1 MYVTVT
7 CGKYRPIYSVPTNQ
21 CLIFFLAFA
30 KSVSRDQRSDR
41 IERRPLSLKIFPN
54 AFKTAQV
61 IPIPKISSPKS
72 LNDLRPISL
81 LSVFSKLFEK
91 ILESRMLRFLN
102 KNNILTSSQFGFRTN
117 SSTELAVTTLYDKL
131 LNNLNEKRISFLLF
145 LDLKKAFDSV
155 SHSILLRKLHHY
167 GFRGPSFNLLQSYLT
182 NRSICTKMDDKLS
195 KPINI
200 QYGIPQ
206 GSVLGPLL
214 FLIFVND
221 LPNVS
226 KFDTTLFA
234 DDTNFHLSHH
244 NINILQSQVAEEIKK
259 INYWVNSNQL
269 TINYKKSCYMIIGK
283 KTQVAT
289 DFKPSINHNLIQQ
302 TDNLRYLGI
311 YLDNKLSWKSHI
323 EILST
328 KLSKIC
334 GIIYKLRH
342 YVPLSTLK
350 SVYFS
355 LFHSQLQY
363 SLLNWGRATKT
374 HLHKLEI
381 LQNKIIR
388 ACYFRPRFQHSN
400 LLYSKLGV
408 LKLDDMIKMELA
420 KFIFKFKNQMLPSS
434 FNNYF
439 INLNQVHKYNTRQ
452 KFRNEFY
459 QFYVGSESGKKS
471 LQYICL
477 NIWKNIPQEY
487 RHCSFTKFKKYF
499 KTISL
504 AKYS

>member
-1 MYVTVT
+1 MSKNIPNKKNLVF
-7 CGKYRPIYSVPTNQ
+7 KIHDKS
-21 CLIFFLAFA
+21 CLKSFAFQEIDEEEVNFCINNIKVNSAPGSDGIPPRFVKLA
-30 KSVSRDQRSDR
+30 KT
-41 IERRPLSLKIFPN
+41 ILTPLLTKFSINVFSTKFFPN

-72 LNDLRPISL
+72 LNDLGPISL

-91 ILESRMLRFLN
+91 ILESRMFRFLN

-145 LDLKKAFDSV
+145 LDLKKAFDYV

-221 LPNVS
+221 LPSVS

-244 NINILQSQVAEEIKK
+244 NINILQSRVAEEIKK

-269 TINYKKSCYMIIGK
+269 TITIKKA
-283 KTQVAT
+283 AT
-289 DFKPSINHNLIQQ
+289 
-302 TDNLRYLGI
+302 
-311 YLDNKLSWKSHI
+311 
-323 EILST
+323 
-328 KLSKIC
+328 
-334 GIIYKLRH
+334 
-342 YVPLSTLK
+342 
-350 SVYFS
+350 
-355 LFHSQLQY
+355 
-363 SLLNWGRATKT
+363 
-374 HLHKLEI
+374 
-381 LQNKIIR
+381 
-388 ACYFRPRFQHSN
+388 
-400 LLYSKLGV
+400 
-408 LKLDDMIKMELA
+408 
-420 KFIFKFKNQMLPSS
+420 
-434 FNNYF
+434 
-439 INLNQVHKYNTRQ
+439 
-452 KFRNEFY
+452 
-459 QFYVGSESGKKS
+459 
-471 LQYICL
+471 
-477 NIWKNIPQEY
+477 
-487 RHCSFTKFKKYF
+487 
-499 KTISL
+499 
-504 AKYS
+504 